1 MTRIIIGCFFRPFEA
16 FVGHCPK
23 FVGSSHRAVGR
34 QLSLSG
40 NSFNPCSQGTHDI
53 GDASPGARFITAEIL
68 GRHRVVAFR
77 SLQSARAFFSGKRG
91 NELNYSWNCGKCQ
104 LQKAFLLWT
113 PQRSHSGHSHGLRRK
128 QTSSR
133 FLRRR

>member
-53 GDASPGARFITAEIL
+53 GDASPGARFITSEIL

-77 SLQSARAFFSGKRG
+77 SSKAPARSSAGNAAMISIIRG
-91 NELNYSWNCGKCQ
+91 IAANASCRKLSSCGLHNVLIVVTRMGYAASK
-104 LQKAFLLWT
+104 LA
-113 PQRSHSGHSHGLRRK
+113 RDS
-128 QTSSR
+128 
-133 FLRRR
+133 

>member
-53 GDASPGARFITAEIL
+53 GDASPGARFITSEIL
-68 GRHRVVAFR
+68 GRHRRAANRRCIKKADRIFCLHYFGNLR
-77 SLQSARAFFSGKRG
+77 GGRRFQLGLARA
-91 NELNYSWNCGKCQ
+91 
-104 LQKAFLLWT
+104 
-113 PQRSHSGHSHGLRRK
+113 
-128 QTSSR
+128 
-133 FLRRR
+133 